1 MQPHNQKFTNCLCPA
16 PNIALVRCGQKV
28 VSGPGA
34 GAMLTDNAIL
44 LISDHPERSEDLADR
59 LDSLCGCRMIGLDDQ
74 SQTAG
79 SVTAVVTD
87 VGFRDPA
94 NIERMRQLL
103 SRPRASRAPIVA
115 ILRDNSHLERVQATA
130 LGATFLLPAN
140 ATVSDISLA
149 LGPAVRSRTAPIAPA
164 ENWSAAQN
172 VENAVSQFGDM
183 FTAAMRGDVISRSGV
198 ESATMSIMAAIA
210 EAGIRHWLEIVWTH
224 DDATYQHCL
233 LVTGLAADFAATLQ
247 FAGGDQKQLI
257 RGALLHDIGKAKIP
271 LAILN
276 KPGALSSDELAVI
289 RTHATIGYEF
299 LRDQGGYEP
308 DLLEVVL
315 RHHELLDGSGYPDGL
330 AGEQIND
337 LVRLVTICDIYAAL
351 IERRSYKQP
360 IEPARAFK
368 TLEDMDGKL
377 EGALVRAFAQVAK
390 KSAAPA
396 RAARH

>member
-1 MQPHNQKFTNCLCPA
+1 
-16 PNIALVRCGQKV
+16 
-28 VSGPGA
+28 
-34 GAMLTDNAIL
+34 MLTDNAIL
-44 LISDHPERSEDLADR
+44 LISDQPERSEELADR
-59 LDSLCGCRMIGLDDQ
+59 LDGLCGCRMIGLDDEN
-74 SQTAG
+74 QTAG
-79 SVTAVVTD
+79 PVTAVVTD

-94 NIERMRQLL
+94 NIERMRELL
-103 SRPRASRAPIVA
+103 SRPRALRAPIVA
-115 ILRDNSHLERVQATA
+115 ILRDNSRLERVQATA

-140 ATVSDISLA
+140 ATVSDISVA
-149 LGPAVRSRTAPIAPA
+149 LGPAIRSRTIAIAPA
-164 ENWSAAQN
+164 ENLSAAQN
-172 VENAVSQFGDM
+172 VENAMSQFGDM
-183 FTAAMRGDVISRSGV
+183 FTAAMRGDVISVSVV

-233 LVTGLAADFAATLQ
+233 LVTGLAADFSATLQ
-247 FAGGDQKQLI
+247 FTGSDQKQLI

-271 LAILN
+271 LTILN
-276 KPGALSSDELAVI
+276 KPGALTGEELAIV
-289 RTHATIGYEF
+289 RTHAKIGYEF

-308 DLLEVVL
+308 NLLEVVL

-377 EGALVRAFAQVAK
+377 EGALVRAFAQVAR

-396 RAARH
+396 HAARH